1 MSESSHPPALLRRTE
16 RTLREETP
24 LERGDRILVA
34 VSGGGDSLA
43 LLHVLARLAPRF
55 GFELCAHGVDHGL
68 REAAS
73 AELDLAAALA
83 SALGVP
89 FARSE
94 LALAAGGNLQAR
106 AREARYA
113 ALDAAAERAG
123 ARWVATAHH
132 ASDRAE
138 TVLLRLLR
146 GTGPRGLGV
155 LPAAAERRLR
165 PFIRS
170 PKSAILL
177 HLERHGLRCASDPS
191 NHDPRYLRTRIREEL
206 LPLLERLTPGAARR
220 LNLLADECMEDHW
233 ERTVVTDAQGH
244 EVPLGRT
251 HAAQIR
257 RAHKLRQPG
266 VRIWLPGGHELV
278 LAPGGEAAPSR
289 TALPR
294 TMKHLAKASTCG
306 LSGQSPTEESAPAL
320 YTETQA
326 RSANAQGANAEDRA
340 TVRDR
345 AAGDRAAG
353 DRAAADR
360 AAADRVA
367 YGSTDRARSRK
378 KPQPARQNPARR
390 GAKPTKSD

>member
-24 LERGDRILVA
+24 LQRGDRILVA

-55 GFELCAHGVDHGL
+55 GFELSAHGVDHGL
-68 REAAS
+68 RADAS
-73 AELDLAAALA
+73 AELDLAAELA
-83 SALGVP
+83 SSLGVP
-89 FARSE
+89 FARSR
-94 LALAAGGNLQAR
+94 LALSAGGNLQAR

-146 GTGPRGLGV
+146 GTGPRGLAV

-177 HLERHGLRCASDPS
+177 HLERHGLRYASDPS
-191 NHDPRYLRTRIREEL
+191 NRDPRYLRTRVREEL
-206 LPLLERLTPGAARR
+206 LPLLERLAPGAARR
-220 LNLLADECMEDHW
+220 INLLADECMESGAQ
-233 ERTVVTDAQGH
+233 RLVVTDAQGH
-244 EVPLGRT
+244 ELPLGRT

-257 RAHKLRQPG
+257 RAHKLGQPG
-266 VRIWLPGGHELV
+266 ARIWLPGGRELV
-278 LAPGGEAAPSR
+278 LAPGGESRPSR
-289 TALPR
+289 DAPAW
-294 TMKHLAKASTCG
+294 TMDPVQKASA
-306 LSGQSPTEESAPAL
+306 LDSAGQGHPGTTPGTAARGASAENDVAAL
-320 YTETQA
+320 YRETRSETRSPSALQA
-326 RSANAQGANAEDRA
+326 RGGTAVTSANARA
-340 TVRDR
+340 
-345 AAGDRAAG
+345 
-353 DRAAADR
+353 
-360 AAADRVA
+360 RVA

-378 KPQPARQNPARR
+378 KPRPARQNPARR

>member
-68 REAAS
+68 RAAAS
-73 AELDLAAALA
+73 AELDLASELA
-83 SALGVP
+83 RSLGVP

-94 LALAAGGNLQAR
+94 LALSAGGNLQAR

-177 HLERHGLRCASDPS
+177 HLERHGLRYASDPS
-191 NHDPRYLRTRIREEL
+191 NGDPRYLRTRIREEL

-220 LNLLADECMEDHW
+220 LNLLADECMDSDVQ
-233 ERTVVTDAQGH
+233 RTVVTDAQGH
-244 EVPLGRT
+244 ELPLART

-257 RAHKLRQPG
+257 RAHKLGQPG
-266 VRIWLPGGHELV
+266 VRIWLPGGHELE
-278 LAPGGEAAPSR
+278 LAPRGEPRPSR
-289 TALPR
+289 DAPAWTMDGVETAS
-294 TMKHLAKASTCG
+294 AKE
-306 LSGQSPTEESAPAL
+306 LSGQGHRGTTPRATPGASAENGAAAL
-320 YTETQA
+320 YRETRSETQSPSA
-326 RSANAQGANAEDRA
+326 HAPGETPATSANARA
-340 TVRDR
+340 
-345 AAGDRAAG
+345 
-353 DRAAADR
+353 
-360 AAADRVA
+360 RVA
-367 YGSTDRARSRK
+367 YGSTDRGRSRK
-378 KPQPARQNPARR
+378 KPRPARQNPARR